1 MVQTTLAKMSRNKA
15 PGLDEWRVYE
25 LRHWKT
31 DFKTKLAELLNSV
44 EKTGKWPDTLP
55 GPLGMLLPKGGSD
68 EPLDRRPIWLM
79 PMIYRIWA
87 TRRARDWAYW
97 RICWE
102 REGEFQGA
110 DALAWDVALASE
122 AANSQ
127 GLTFGI
133 VALDWKKPMTEYR
146 LKSWRTHSPRQEY
159 RNGRSTH

>member
-1 MVQTTLAKMSRNKA
+1 M
-15 PGLDEWRVYE
+15 
-25 LRHWKT
+25 
-31 DFKTKLAELLNSV
+31 

-55 GPLGMLLPKGGSD
+55 GPLGILLPKGGSD

-102 REGEFQGA
+102 REGDFQGA

-122 AANSQ
+122 AASSQ

-133 VALDWKKPMTEYR
+133 VALDWKKGYDGVSLEILANTLAKAQIPEWALNPLMDMYTKNDASEWG
-146 LKSWRTHSPRQEY
+146 K
-159 RNGRSTH
+159 